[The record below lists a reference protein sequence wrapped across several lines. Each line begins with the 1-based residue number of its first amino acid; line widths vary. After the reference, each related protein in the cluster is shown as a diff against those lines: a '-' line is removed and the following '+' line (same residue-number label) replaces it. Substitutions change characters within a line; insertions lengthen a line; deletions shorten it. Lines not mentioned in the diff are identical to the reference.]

1 MSEINLEIIKYN
13 KNYLN
18 IDQQKDLIIN
28 KLIKEDLFKKL
39 IKEYNLNEFPS
50 AVYNYYY
57 NIFLYI
63 LQKSNNKFKRTN
75 IFGVIKNINNTN
87 SLNINNIIED
97 KKQKIKDSIF
107 FINFLFENSYNSIE
121 EKTFLLNEFFN
132 VMSIII

>member
-75 IFGVIKNINNTN
+75 IFGVIKNINNFFY
-87 SLNINNIIED
+87 
-97 KKQKIKDSIF
+97 KF
-107 FINFLFENSYNSIE
+107 FI
-121 EKTFLLNEFFN
+121 
-132 VMSIII
+132 